1 MRLLVLV
8 GLGCSMAIAGT
19 PGVTFHKDVE
29 PVVQRHCQGCHRPGE
44 AAPFSLLTYKDARP
58 WAKSIRQAV
67 LTRKMPPWFAGPAY
81 GHFANDR
88 RLSPSEIETINAWV
102 EGGAPEGDPAD
113 APRPLAFT
121 DDWTIGKPDLI
132 VEIPRD
138 FSVPVQGTIEY
149 TWFAVDPKLTEDKW
163 IEKGEVRP
171 GTRAVVHHALV
182 FARPPDRSFSTNS
195 CREACRS
202 HLTKSN
208 PGRDPKRT

>member
-1 MRLLVLV
+1 
-8 GLGCSMAIAGT
+8 MAVAAA

-29 PVVQRHCQGCHRPGE
+29 PVVQKHCQGCHRPGE

-67 LTRKMPPWFAGPAY
+67 LTRKMPPWFADPAY
-81 GHFANDR
+81 GDFANDR